1 MIYYR
6 VEVMV
11 EDPAGRTGPGLDSWI
26 GMFSWRTVVPER
38 SPTLSYPAIAKIGYA
53 HDVSC
58 VPPGFRFWFTEQFFL
73 YMENEFIN
81 AIDFL
86 HGVGLRVRILKLDTD
101 AEFLPGEHLVP
112 IDDAQIGIHASAC
125 QKAAIEHQRGLD
137 TIPTGW

>member
-26 GMFSWRTVVPER
+26 GMFSWWTVAPEW
-38 SPTLSYPAIAKIGYA
+38 SPTLPSPAIAKIGYA
-53 HDVSC
+53 HDAAC

-112 IDDAQIGIHASAC
+112 IVDAQIGIHESAC